1 MIGQSHF
8 PSWMK
13 KKTVSGATY
22 YFCYVCKYRVRRA
35 LIINNK
41 RPDLV
46 WSMLRIVGSTNME
59 VSNPL
64 DSRFLSWCHCLPCP
78 PGASCSSLS
87 FSSISVYEGMSGINQ
102 SIHSQSQKYCSS
114 LKNQTIPWGSPDL
127 KSSI

>member
-1 MIGQSHF
+1 
-8 PSWMK
+8 MK

-59 VSNPL
+59 VSKQISELTIYPGVIVFLVLQVPL
-64 DSRFLSWCHCLPCP
+64 VPLCLFP
-78 PGASCSSLS
+78 L
-87 FSSISVYEGMSGINQ
+87 SVYM
-102 SIHSQSQKYCSS
+102 KA
-114 LKNQTIPWGSPDL
+114 
-127 KSSI
+127 